1 MKNKFFGVALLAL
14 TLCGTGALAY
24 AQGPEGFG
32 PHDGFRE
39 MATLLNLTS
48 AQKQEI
54 KALEQAQRS
63 ANAPL
68 HQQLEQIRL
77 SMLNATAGGAFNQ
90 ATITQLATQQAQI
103 MAQLEVQ
110 HAQLKSQIYNQVLTS
125 QQKATVDQMHQN
137 EISQINERLQN
148 SSTAAPA
155 Q

>member
-77 SMLNATAGGAFNQ
+77 SMLNATCRRRFQPGDHHAARYPAGADYGA
-90 ATITQLATQQAQI
+90 A
-103 MAQLEVQ
+103 
-110 HAQLKSQIYNQVLTS
+110 
-125 QQKATVDQMHQN
+125 
-137 EISQINERLQN
+137 
-148 SSTAAPA
+148 
-155 Q
+155 

>member
-1 MKNKFFGVALLAL
+1 
-14 TLCGTGALAY
+14 
-24 AQGPEGFG
+24 
-32 PHDGFRE
+32 
-39 MATLLNLTS
+39 
-48 AQKQEI
+48 
-54 KALEQAQRS
+54 
-63 ANAPL
+63 
-68 HQQLEQIRL
+68 
-77 SMLNATAGGAFNQ
+77 
-90 ATITQLATQQAQI
+90 